1 MEISREQPPAP
12 SAVGGLDAHR
22 AVDRKAAAM
31 RPLPHRLRGILRQQ
45 ATAHEQ
51 PQHAP
56 AHLRLHLMV
65 WTPPFLNRHRGA
77 KVEV

>member
-1 MEISREQPPAP
+1 
-12 SAVGGLDAHR
+12 
-22 AVDRKAAAM
+22 M

-45 ATAHEQ
+45 AAAHEQ

>member
-1 MEISREQPPAP
+1 
-12 SAVGGLDAHR
+12 
-22 AVDRKAAAM
+22 M

-45 ATAHEQ
+45 AAAHEQ

-65 WTPPFLNRHRGA
+65 WAMALASIPAAEWKVTPPAVADANTPSMITP
-77 KVEV
+77 